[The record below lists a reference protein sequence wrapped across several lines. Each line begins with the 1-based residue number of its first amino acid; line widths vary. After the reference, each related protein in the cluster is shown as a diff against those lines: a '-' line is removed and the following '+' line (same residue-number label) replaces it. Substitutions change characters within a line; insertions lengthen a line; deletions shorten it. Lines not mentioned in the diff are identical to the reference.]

1 MFYIIGMAIFI
12 TMIIFGIKII
22 VQVIETLGKVFCVI
36 GILALIGLAAIIISI
51 LGGLIMLV
59 IRLLPYIAVAAIV
72 ILIIR
77 KIANR

>member
-12 TMIIFGIKII
+12 AMIIFGIKII
-22 VQVIETLGKVFCVI
+22 VQVIEALGKVFCVI
-36 GILALIGLAAIIISI
+36 GILALIGLAVIVLPI

-59 IRLLPYIAVAAIV
+59 IHLLPYIAVAAIV